1 MATEVV
7 VAAAAGFD
15 VAALVLV
22 PCSCYVGG
30 WRLRARRSAW
40 RLATSGRGSG

>member
-22 PCSCYVGG
+22 PCSCYV
-30 WRLRARRSAW
+30 AAAAADVFVPV
-40 RLATSGRGSG
+40 LAVLSFL